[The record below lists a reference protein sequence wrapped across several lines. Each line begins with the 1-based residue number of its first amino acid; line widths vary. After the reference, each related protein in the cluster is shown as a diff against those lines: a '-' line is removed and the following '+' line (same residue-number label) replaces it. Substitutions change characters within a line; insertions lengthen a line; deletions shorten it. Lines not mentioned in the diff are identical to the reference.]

1 MTDEE
6 SFLTGNNKTN
16 GSRDVMDALLVD
28 QGLTERLKMS
38 AFQQTMG
45 KKQRQKGKKRAFYYI
60 FVNSEWHQNRMKTSK
75 LKL

>member
-16 GSRDVMDALLVD
+16 GSRDVMDALPVD

-45 KKQRQKGKKRAFYYI
+45 KKQRQKGKKKGHFT
-60 FVNSEWHQNRMKTSK
+60 TS
-75 LKL
+75 L